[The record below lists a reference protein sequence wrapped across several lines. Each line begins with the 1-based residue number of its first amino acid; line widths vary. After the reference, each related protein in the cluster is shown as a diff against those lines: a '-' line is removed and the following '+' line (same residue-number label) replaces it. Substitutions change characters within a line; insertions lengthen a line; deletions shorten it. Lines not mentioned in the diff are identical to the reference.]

1 MRKCIR
7 CNCEMKE
14 EYGLKISAAL
24 AGVAPVILSKGQ
36 GTFSKDL
43 GKIKAAVCLLFSSL
57 LLYYIKNITF
67 I

>member
-43 GKIKAAVCLLFSSL
+43 GKIRTYFKLEG
-57 LLYYIKNITF
+57 
-67 I
+67 

>member
-24 AGVAPVILSKGQ
+24 AGVAPFILSKGQ
-36 GTFSKDL
+36 VNFSKYL
-43 GKIKAAVCLLFSSL
+43 VKIKAAVCPYCGEVSL
-57 LLYYIKNITF
+57 YIDDLKSIK
-67 I
+67 

>member
-14 EYGLKISAAL
+14 EYGLKIS
-24 AGVAPVILSKGQ
+24 VILSKGQ

-43 GKIKAAVCLLFSSL
+43 GKIKAAVCPYCGEVSL
-57 LLYYIKNITF
+57 YIDDLKSIK
-67 I
+67 